1 MIPLSKEDEKWIDT
15 FINDELRFMP
25 DVNIRSHFLPFR
37 IQRPFA
43 VYDISTMTDTGA
55 DSMEELITQAL
66 CNCLPMGHKIYS
78 IDWNH
83 SCVLYDPRN
92 AETAQG
98 DGNDAPYYAKNGL
111 CYFNAF
117 YPDGDYYFFIEK
129 YGRFGYLSHPW
140 REEVWIFGEP
150 LLKEFEKIYKI
161 LEWTKKSEII

>member
-1 MIPLSKEDEKWIDT
+1 MIPLSKEDEKWIYT
-15 FINDELRFMP
+15 FIKEELRFMP
-25 DVNIRSHFLPFR
+25 DVNIHSPFLPFR

-43 VYDISTMTDTGA
+43 VFDISSMQEGTDLM
-55 DSMEELITQAL
+55 DELIIEAL
-66 CNCLPMGHKIYS
+66 CNSLPIGHKLYS

-98 DGNDAPYYAKNGL
+98 DDEFPFFTKNGL
-111 CYFNAF
+111 VYFNSF
-117 YPDGDYYFFIEK
+117 FPNGDYYFFIEK

-150 LLKEFEKIYKI
+150 LLKGFEKIYKT
-161 LEWTKKSEII
+161 LGWTKKSEII